1 MSIFD
6 ITLVL
11 AASQT
16 LFLCISAWIYQ
27 RRTYIGQLLIVFSLS
42 TLAYLYFILM
52 KQTSS
57 TLEGYILARIS
68 FLIPGVIWLLA
79 FALFQHEKKVPIYAW
94 VLIGTYFFLK
104 AYGTAYYNMHPE
116 QLRFGL
122 RHTLVHIVPQ
132 LINIGIYIHT
142 LCLAGLE
149 YKQDLIEERRQLR
162 VSFVAVLGTF
172 WLVVSL
178 DVSFSVLLSGGLSAV
193 YESSM
198 AIQMARDILMFPTL
212 LAVNLLLFRI
222 TNIGFGTVEAIESNR
237 VTKEPGLEVYDS
249 KDILIKDKLL
259 DVMEREKIYCQSGL
273 TIGYLAKHLSVQEY
287 KLRSVIN
294 RMLKFNNFSQFLNKY
309 RISDSENRL
318 ITTNDPI
325 FNIGLDVGYTSL
337 SSFHKAFK
345 EAHGITPKEFRI
357 LNRKIEST
365 NTLGKTPLFSL

>member
-27 RRTYIGQLLIVFSLS
+27 RRTYIGKLLIVFSLS

-52 KQTSS
+52 KHTAS
-57 TLEGYILARIS
+57 TLEGYILARIA

-79 FALFQHEKKVPIYAW
+79 FALFQHEKKVPLYAW
-94 VLIGTYFFLK
+94 VLIGTYFVLK

-116 QLRFGL
+116 QLSFGL

-142 LCLAGLE
+142 LCLVGLE

-162 VSFVAVLGTF
+162 VAFVAVLGTF

-193 YESSM
+193 YESGR
-198 AIQMARDILMFPTL
+198 AIQMTRDILMFPTL

-222 TNIGFGTVEAIESNR
+222 TNIGFGTVE
-237 VTKEPGLEVYDS
+237 VTEVSRTTQEPGAEIFDA
-249 KDILIKDKLL
+249 KDILIKEKLL

-273 TIGYLAKHLSVQEY
+273 TIGDLAKQLNVQEY

-294 RMLKFNNFSQFLNKY
+294 RMLKFSNFSHFLNKY
-309 RISDSENRL
+309 RICDAENRL

-345 EAHGITPKEFRI
+345 EAHGTTPKEYRI
-357 LNRKIEST
+357 LNRRSKDT
-365 NTLGKTPLFSL
+365 NASGKTPLFLL